1 MTDWSA
7 QRRWDDM
14 MVAYIRE
21 GQLRAAQGHEASA
34 NDKLCIASRVLVRH
48 YQRAEVG
55 FCVHMLRG
63 AVEHVED
70 LAQEVLLVAH
80 CGWMAK
86 SSRTASTCDDGPARE
101 LSGVWHE
108 LRPYAVSSAFSA
120 LSRESAPQLSVR

>member
-14 MVAYIRE
+14 IVAYIRE

-34 NDKLCIASRVLVRH
+34 NDKLCIAFEGLVRH
-48 YQRAEVG
+48 YQRVVVG

-101 LSGVWHE
+101 AIRGG
-108 LRPYAVSSAFSA
+108 A
-120 LSRESAPQLSVR
+120 

>member
-1 MTDWSA
+1 
-7 QRRWDDM
+7 M

-34 NDKLCIASRVLVRH
+34 NDKLCIASRALVRH

-101 LSGVWHE
+101 AIRGVALEHE
-108 LRPYAVSSAFSA
+108 LRPYAVSSAFSG
-120 LSRESAPQLSVR
+120 LSRESAPRLSVR